1 MKNFK
6 MVLFLMLMLVGA
18 CATANTNQSFV
29 LDQDSSAEDYDPTLW
44 VQNTGI
50 DVVRVYQ
57 NGRRIASVYPGQGQC
72 VRLRHA
78 QSSYNELTFGFL
90 AGSQRWPAAQA
101 DFRAGSGW
109 VWNINSNL
117 PNHSEFDIYPSER
130 CEIGD

>member
-6 MVLFLMLMLVGA
+6 MVLFLMLMLAVGA
-18 CATANTNQSFV
+18 CATTTNQSFV
-29 LDQDSSAEDYDPTLW
+29 LDQDSSAEDYDPRLW

-50 DVVRVYQ
+50 DVVRIYQ
-57 NGRRIASVYPGQGQC
+57 GGRRIASVYPGQGEC

-78 QSSYNELTFGFL
+78 NGTYNELSFGFL
-90 AGSQRWPAAQA
+90 AGSQRWPAAQTQ
-101 DFRAGSGW
+101 FSEGTGW

-130 CEIGD
+130 CDLGD